1 MNCPYLQLPLDDPI
15 FGKDGRLT
23 AITSSSASNSTS
35 GLTRWLQ
42 RLPRFRSDGNTG
54 TGKVT
59 TPAESEVNPAT
70 VSG

>member
-1 MNCPYLQLPLDDPI
+1 MHCPYLQLPLDDPI

-23 AITSSSASNSTS
+23 AIASSSASNSSS
-35 GLTRWLQ
+35 GLPRWFQ
-42 RLPRFRSDGNTG
+42 RLRRFRSDGKTG

-59 TPAESEVNPAT
+59 TPESEVNPAT